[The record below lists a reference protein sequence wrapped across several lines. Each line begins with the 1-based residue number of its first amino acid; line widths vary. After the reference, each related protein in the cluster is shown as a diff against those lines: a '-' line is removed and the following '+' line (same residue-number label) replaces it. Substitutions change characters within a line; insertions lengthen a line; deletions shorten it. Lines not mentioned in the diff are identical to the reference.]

1 MCLDAVWSS
10 TAGAACLP
18 SMSKMAIALRGLSQK
33 YHLKQSQKLFGK
45 FKNLHAS
52 HFRFANVSITV
63 EIVETENPPQL
74 LLDRP
79 ARGLRQRLEEILF
92 FQNQSKLK
100 ECQMYF
106 ILIIIP
112 RIWWYQCHHSWKS
125 WTRNERTGW
134 HLGCVCK
141 RKKGGQWRGI
151 I

>member
-1 MCLDAVWSS
+1 
-10 TAGAACLP
+10 
-18 SMSKMAIALRGLSQK
+18 MAIALRGVSQK

-92 FQNQSKLK
+92 CQNQSKLK
-100 ECQMYF
+100 ECQMYVF
-106 ILIIIP
+106 N
-112 RIWWYQCHHSWKS
+112 S
-125 WTRNERTGW
+125 NENTSN
-134 HLGCVCK
+134 LMVPVPPFLNVLNT
-141 RKKGGQWRGI
+141 
-151 I
+151 